1 MKELSL
7 TEAQVLKSVNH
18 VNPAIDP
25 YTFNILSSTIC
36 IMLGAL

>member
-7 TEAQVLKSVNH
+7 TEAEVLKSVNH
-18 VNPAIDP
+18 VNTAIDP
-25 YTFNILSSTIC
+25 HTFNILSSTIC